1 LHRNPHGENGYDLVV
16 AAEDDGIHAV
26 VGDLAAS
33 GVSVQPIQVDLRTPD
48 GVEHLFRSTTRWPGK
63 GSTR

>member
-1 LHRNPHGENGYDLVV
+1 MV
-16 AAEDDGIHAV
+16 ASEDDGIHAV